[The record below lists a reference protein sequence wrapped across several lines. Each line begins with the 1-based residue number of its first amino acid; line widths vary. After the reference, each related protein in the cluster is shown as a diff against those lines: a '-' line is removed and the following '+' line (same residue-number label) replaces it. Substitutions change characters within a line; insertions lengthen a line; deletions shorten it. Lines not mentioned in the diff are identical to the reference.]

1 MTDPR
6 LRKLADN
13 LIRYSCAMKEGEK
26 VLIEIFDCEEILAEE
41 MLKAAYR
48 AGVRPYF
55 TIYNSKAE
63 REWLLGADREQMEDR
78 AKWERARMEQ
88 MDAYISFRGNHNTM
102 ESAGI
107 PESQSKLYR
116 SIFSREV
123 QDVRLRKKWCV
134 LRYPNEAMA
143 QLSGMSTR
151 DFEDF
156 YFDVCT
162 LDYEKMHRA
171 MLPLKALMER
181 TDRVRM
187 VGPGTDLRF
196 SIKGL
201 PAIPCAGNCNIP
213 DGEVFTAPVKDS
225 VEGQISFNT
234 PSLYQGFKFENLRLR
249 FEGGKVVEATS
260 NNTEKMNAILDTDEG
275 ARYVGE
281 FAIGVNPY
289 VTKPM
294 CDILFDEKIVGSIHF
309 TPGAA
314 YEEAFNGNKSAV
326 HWDLV
331 WIQTPEMGGGEIYFD
346 DTLIRKDGRFVLP
359 ELLALNPENLK

>member
-13 LIRYSCAMKEGEK
+13 LIRYSCAMKKGEK

-55 TIYNSKAE
+55 SLYSAKAE
-63 REWLLGADREQMEDR
+63 REWLIGADREQMEDR
-78 AKWERARMEQ
+78 ARWEAVRMQQ
-88 MDAYISFRGNHNTM
+88 MDAYISFRGNHNTA

-107 PESQSKLYR
+107 PQEQQAMYQA
-116 SIFSREV
+116 IYSREV
-123 QDVRLRKKWCV
+123 QQLRLRKKWCV

-151 DFEDF
+151 EFEDF

-162 LDYEKMHRA
+162 LDYAKMDRA
-171 MLPLKALMER
+171 MDPLQALMEQ

-187 VGPGTDLRF
+187 LGPGTDLCF

-201 PAIPCAGNCNIP
+201 PAIKCAGNKNIP
-213 DGEVFTAPVKDS
+213 DGELFTAPVRDS
-225 VEGQISFNT
+225 VNGRISFNT
-234 PSLYQGFKFENLRLR
+234 PSLYQGFKFENIALT
-249 FEGGKVVEATS
+249 FQNGKITEATS
-260 NNTEKMNAILDTDEG
+260 NNTEKTNAILDTDAG

-281 FAIGVNPY
+281 FAFGVNPY
-289 VTKPM
+289 VIRPM
-294 CDILFDEKIVGSIHF
+294 CDTLFDEKIAGSIHF

-314 YEEAFNGNKSAV
+314 YEEAYNGNDSAV

-346 DTLIRKDGRFVLP
+346 DVLIRKDGRFVLP
-359 ELLALNPENLK
+359 ELECLNPENLK